1 MPGNDFLHGA
11 YCPLVVPFRDGKID
25 FDTYA
30 ALIERQI
37 AEGTHGLL
45 VNATSGEP
53 TMLSVE
59 ERGELVEF
67 VVKTAKGRRP
77 VCAGT
82 ASESFE
88 ATAGLID
95 RFEEAGADSI
105 LVVTPYYSA
114 PPQRGAVSYFAKLG
128 ERTKRPFLIYHIPG
142 RSGFTLTVDT
152 LAAIKDRVP
161 HFAGL
166 KNTDTDVG
174 FVTGALAKLGR
185 DFRIFAGLELPTLP
199 MLGIGGCGM
208 MITASNVAPRLV
220 AQLYETFAKGDID
233 GAIAL
238 NLKLYPLFRGVA
250 LETSPIPVKYMLKRL
265 GVLKSNEHRSPLV
278 PASPEVEKRL
288 DKVLAEIGLL

>member
-1 MPGNDFLHGA
+1 MSELDLLRGA

-25 FDTYA
+25 FDTYGR
-30 ALIERQI
+30 LIERQI

-53 TMLSVE
+53 TMLNVE
-59 ERGELVEF
+59 ERGQVVEF
-67 VVKTAKGRRP
+67 AIKTSNGRRP
-77 VCAGT
+77 ICAGT

-88 ATAGLID
+88 ATAALID
-95 RFEEAGADSI
+95 RFDKAGADSI
-105 LVVTPYYSA
+105 LVVTPFYSA

-128 ERTKRPFLIYHIPG
+128 ARTKRPFLIYHIPG
-142 RSGFTLTVDT
+142 RAGFTLGVET
-152 LAAIKDRVP
+152 LAAVKDAVP

-174 FVTGALAKLGR
+174 FVTAALARLGR

-208 MITASNVAPRLV
+208 MITASNVAPRMV
-220 AQLYETFAKGDID
+220 AELYQRFANRDID

-238 NLKLYPLFRGVA
+238 NLKLFPLFRGVA

-265 GVLKSNEHRSPLV
+265 GVLDANEHRLPLV
-278 PASPEVEKRL
+278 PASPEVEQQL
-288 DKVLAEIGLL
+288 DKVLASIGLV

>member
-1 MPGNDFLHGA
+1 MPDFLRGA
-11 YCPLVVPFRDGKID
+11 YCPLVVPFCDGKID
-25 FDTYA
+25 FDAYG

-37 AEGTHGLL
+37 AEGSHGLL

-53 TMLSVE
+53 TMLSVA
-59 ERGELVEF
+59 ERGDLVEF
-67 VVKTAKGRRP
+67 AIKTANGRRP

-88 ATAGLID
+88 ATAALID
-95 RFEEAGADSI
+95 RFDKAGADSI
-105 LVVTPYYSA
+105 LVVTPFYSA

-128 ERTKRPFLIYHIPG
+128 GRTRRPFLIYHIPA
-142 RSGFTLTVDT
+142 RAGFTLAVDT
-152 LAAIKDRVP
+152 LAAIKDEVP

-174 FVTGALAKLGR
+174 FVTGAQARLGR
-185 DFRIFAGLELPTLP
+185 DLRIFAGLELPALP

-220 AQLYETFAKGDID
+220 SRLYETFAKGDID

-250 LETSPIPVKYMLKRL
+250 LESSPIPVKYMLKRL
-265 GVLKSNEHRSPLV
+265 GVLKTNEHRSPLV
-278 PASPEVEKRL
+278 PASLEVEKQL
-288 DKVLAEIGLL
+288 DKVLADMGLA